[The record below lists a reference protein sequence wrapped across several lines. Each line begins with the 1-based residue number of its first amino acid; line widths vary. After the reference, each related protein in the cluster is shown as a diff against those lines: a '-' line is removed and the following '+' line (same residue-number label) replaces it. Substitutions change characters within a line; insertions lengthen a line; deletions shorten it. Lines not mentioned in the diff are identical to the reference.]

1 MNITLSSVTTAEA
14 PERANAYGARVSSCA
29 ARITA
34 GKSNGPCAARAPFF
48 SEGGFGRS
56 SRHSPSSSPSANTE
70 SRRAS
75 DSSRPPNTTS
85 ARCFT
90 PPSSIGWGVTTATCS
105 SRRPG
110 EAEAGGGFDEL
121 RVDFDVDFFDDDA
134 FFVARAPSFAF
145 SSSPHASPTH
155 AHPDRF
161 PSNTARSSASA
172 KSFPPSHTLYPPWK
186 NARSSAGDAAAP
198 AEASDAVPAPSSAAR
213 RQNTA
218 PSGAP
223 RPARTAVCRAESP
236 PSASPPCSRMTS
248 PLDARTRRAM
258 SSVSAAG
265 GPARKSKPPPADSTE
280 AWRCFA
286 TPDASSAP
294 ARSAAAAR
302 SAASRASCRSRMSTC
317 ARASGTMR
325 ARRSSGSL
333 ARARAPPSRLGADD
347 GAFVSAPC
355 SHATA
360 EPASA
365 VEAIAASTARATA
378 RPVGRGRDIA
388 RGHLP
393 LAGASAEQC
402 DPLRGVPENNEMR
415 LPRRQQAVSTFLVLC
430 TTISQVKI
438 MCD

>member
-14 PERANAYGARVSSCA
+14 PERASAYGARVSSCA

-56 SRHSPSSSPSANTE
+56 SRHSPSSSPSAYTE

-110 EAEAGGGFDEL
+110 EDVEVDEL
-121 RVDFDVDFFDDDA
+121 RVDFDVDFFDDDDDA
-134 FFVARAPSFAF
+134 FFVVARAPSFAF
-145 SSSPHASPTH
+145 SSSPHASPAH

-198 AEASDAVPAPSSAAR
+198 AEASDAVPASSSAAR

-236 PSASPPCSRMTS
+236 PSASPPCSKMTS

-302 SAASRASCRSRMSTC
+302 SAASRASCRSLMSTC

-388 RGHLP
+388 RGLLP

-402 DPLRGVPENNEMR
+402 SPLRGVRSENNEMR
-415 LPRRQQAVSTFLVLC
+415 LRQQASQQSWSFMHDY
-430 TTISQVKI
+430 ISLR
-438 MCD
+438 